1 MTTFETFVIYM
12 WKVYLPPVLLTE
24 SSGSGDATQPIG
36 DETSLTNNSIAI
48 PGSALNISGEQVG
61 IFFSYYTTPILF
73 PLAVAND
80 TNTSD
85 IVDSAVIGATVVAG
99 ERQDLLNLRDPV
111 VIKLQ
116 STRIQQKLVSCALLE
131 SKLTACC
138 SKSNSHLSHPP

>member
-1 MTTFETFVIYM
+1 MTTFETFMILM
-12 WKVYLPPVLLTE
+12 LEVYLLPVLLPE
-24 SSGSGDATQPIG
+24 SSGSGETVQPIG

-48 PGSALNISGEQVG
+48 PGSALNISGDQVG

-80 TNTSD
+80 SNTSD
-85 IVDSAVIGATVVAG
+85 IVDSAVIGATVAVG
-99 ERQDLLNLRDPV
+99 EGQDLLNLRDPV

-131 SKLTACC
+131 SKLTVVR
-138 SKSNSHLSHPP
+138 SQTQSQLP

>member
-12 WKVYLPPVLLTE
+12 WKVHLPPVLLTE
-24 SSGSGDATQPIG
+24 SSGSGGAVQPIG

-48 PGSALNISGEQVG
+48 PGSALNISGDQVG

-73 PLAVAND
+73 PLAVEND
-80 TNTSD
+80 SNTSD
-85 IVDSAVIGATVVAG
+85 IVDSAVIGATVAVG
-99 ERQDLLNLRDPV
+99 EGQDLLNLRDPV

-131 SKLTACC
+131 SKLTVAQ
-138 SKSNSHLSHPP
+138 SQTHI